1 MLLVASLR
9 LVSGPTSKPD
19 KSAPTRHFDSAS
31 WDQLLEG
38 DDIVCCGNGNGAL
51 VRLQP
56 DGDDSV
62 DPALNLQD
70 NDQLYLLDYDSDKGL
85 GMDRAAVLLRIGS
98 GLALAVALCL
108 GHVPSGSQYLQ
119 VALRTHYA
127 FVLHGC
133 SCGDERKA
141 RTVFA
146 CVLSRAIPS
155 DVRLEATVH

>member
-1 MLLVASLR
+1 M
-9 LVSGPTSKPD
+9 
-19 KSAPTRHFDSAS
+19 APSFDYNPM
-31 WDQLLEG
+31 EMT
-38 DDIVCCGNGNGAL
+38 AL
-51 VRLQP
+51 IRR
-56 DGDDSV
+56 STYR
-62 DPALNLQD
+62 D
-70 NDQLYLLDYDSDKGL
+70 NYQLYLLDYDSDKGL

-141 RTVFA
+141 QTVFA
-146 CVLSRAIPS
+146 CVLSHAIPS